1 MYIPIFEINNF
12 ILQPKVLPY
21 QVIFKLQSYN
31 DYFQSTFQFE
41 LIVISEYNCYFSRM
55 HWMYKWV
62 QITKESENCSRQH
75 LKKITTKPVMTADE
89 HVRRLKCLKL

>member
-21 QVIFKLQSYN
+21 QVIFKLQSCN

-41 LIVISEYNCYFSRM
+41 LIVSTYNCYFYM
-55 HWMYKWV
+55 MDV
-62 QITKESENCSRQH
+62 QKG
-75 LKKITTKPVMTADE
+75 LKI
-89 HVRRLKCLKL
+89 VRGNI